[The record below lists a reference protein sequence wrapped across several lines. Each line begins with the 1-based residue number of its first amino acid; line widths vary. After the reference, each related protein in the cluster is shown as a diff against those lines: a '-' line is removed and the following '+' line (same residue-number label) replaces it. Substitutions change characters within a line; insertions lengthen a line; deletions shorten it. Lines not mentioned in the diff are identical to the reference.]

1 MNKILIVL
9 CLIYLFSCFCN
20 EKFKNFENFEND
32 NIEVRLYYAP
42 WCGHCKNFKPKWKKI
57 KNSEL
62 KNKVTFVEIN
72 GDDNL
77 DMCRER
83 KVDAFPTLRVS
94 KNEKEHDYDGDFSV
108 KGVKVFIENFLQ
120 EQ

>member
-9 CLIYLFSCFCN
+9 CLIFLFSHVCN
-20 EKFKNFENFEND
+20 ERFQNYERFKNEG
-32 NIEVRLYYAP
+32 IEVRLYYAP
-42 WCGHCKNFKPKWKKI
+42 WCGHCKNFKPKWKKL

-77 DMCRER
+77 ELCRER
-83 KVDAFPTLRVS
+83 NVDAFPTLRVS
-94 KNEKEHDYDGDFSV
+94 KNGKEHDYNGGHNV
-108 KGVKVFIENFLQ
+108 KDVRGFIESFL
-120 EQ
+120 EEE